1 MVYKAI
7 YEMDDCTVLVYT
19 HSEYADIFDITI
31 RRLQKHFSYAKLL
44 VCTNNA
50 QLVRDTYSHIDSIHE
65 YDASVVYHMRLAS
78 ALECI
83 KTKYV
88 LLHHDNNCLYDD
100 VKIDVMRFLLGFMC
114 TREID
119 VLRLSA
125 CGIIKP
131 AISSSDIVTCNEGPH
146 YFSVFP
152 SIWRTSSFL
161 QLCRTLRKPYRESED
176 DECQVYTGNLR
187 GYYLSPSAQDPHED
201 ISYLYPSAH
210 VIQGGRWCYP
220 MHKWVIDNIAREY
233 DTDLFIRG
241 T

>member
-1 MVYKAI
+1 
-7 YEMDDCTVLVYT
+7 MDDCTVLVYT

-31 RRLQKHFSYAKLL
+31 RRLQKHFGYAKLL
-44 VCTNNA
+44 ICTNNA
-50 QLVRDTYSHIDSIHE
+50 QLVRDMLSDQYEIHE
-65 YDASVVYHMRLAS
+65 YDDTLVYHMKLAS
-78 ALECI
+78 ALEVI

-100 VKIDVMRFLLGFMC
+100 VRNDVMRFMLGLMNEK
-114 TREID
+114 EID

-125 CGIIKP
+125 CGIINP
-131 AISSSDIVTCNEGPH
+131 VRSHPDIVIRNDGPH
-146 YFSVFP
+146 YFTVFP
-152 SIWRTSSFL
+152 SIWRVTSFL
-161 QLCRTLRKPYRESED
+161 QLCRDLRKGYRAAED
-176 DECQVYTGNLR
+176 NECQVYTGNLR
-187 GYYLSPSAQDPHED
+187 GYYISPMAQDPHED

-210 VIQGGRWCYP
+210 VIQYGRWFYP